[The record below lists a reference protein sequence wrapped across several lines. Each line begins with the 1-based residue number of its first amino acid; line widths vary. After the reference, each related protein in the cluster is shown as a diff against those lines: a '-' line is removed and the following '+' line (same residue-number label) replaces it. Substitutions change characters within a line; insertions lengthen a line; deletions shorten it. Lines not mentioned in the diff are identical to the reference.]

1 MTHFCT
7 CQNTA
12 CRCHPSNHSQG
23 CDLCIQKEL
32 RKGEIPSCFFNLV
45 IRPGETVEDCTMAAF
60 ARRVLEREAEMAASD
75 KQKNGGSASRSLR
88 LLFKNRV
95 RGRLRPCG
103 RSPARPRS
111 CGTPAP

>member
-1 MTHFCT
+1 MTSHFCT

-12 CRCHPSNHSQG
+12 CRCHPANHDQG

-60 ARRVLEREAEMAASD
+60 ARRVLAREAEKPASD
-75 KQKNGGSASRSLR
+75 K
-88 LLFKNRV
+88 
-95 RGRLRPCG
+95 
-103 RSPARPRS
+103 
-111 CGTPAP
+111 

>member
-45 IRPGETVEDCTMAAF
+45 IRPGKTVEDCTMAAF
-60 ARRVLEREAEMAASD
+60 ASD
-75 KQKNGGSASRSLR
+75 KQ
-88 LLFKNRV
+88 
-95 RGRLRPCG
+95 
-103 RSPARPRS
+103 
-111 CGTPAP
+111 

>member
-32 RKGEIPSCFFNLV
+32 RKGEIPSCFFSITFSHNSIFTILPFYILPPHLLHSLYPSTSFLAMQYTV
-45 IRPGETVEDCTMAAF
+45 LLSPGQ
-60 ARRVLEREAEMAASD
+60 S
-75 KQKNGGSASRSLR
+75 R
-88 LLFKNRV
+88 LL
-95 RGRLRPCG
+95 
-103 RSPARPRS
+103 
-111 CGTPAP
+111 

>member
-32 RKGEIPSCFFNLV
+32 RKGEIP
-45 IRPGETVEDCTMAAF
+45 
-60 ARRVLEREAEMAASD
+60 
-75 KQKNGGSASRSLR
+75 Q
-88 LLFKNRV
+88 LLFQSGDPTRGDSGGLYHGGL
-95 RGRLRPCG
+95 RPTGAGAGGGDGRL
-103 RSPARPRS
+103 
-111 CGTPAP
+111 

>member
-7 CQNTA
+7 CQNPA

-45 IRPGETVEDCTMAAF
+45 IRPGETVED
-60 ARRVLEREAEMAASD
+60 
-75 KQKNGGSASRSLR
+75 GGLR
-88 LLFKNRV
+88 PTGAGAGGGD
-95 RGRLRPCG
+95 GRL
-103 RSPARPRS
+103 
-111 CGTPAP
+111 

>member
-45 IRPGETVEDCTMAAF
+45 IRPGRQWRIVPWRPSPDGCWSG
-60 ARRVLEREAEMAASD
+60 RRRWPPLINS
-75 KQKNGGSASRSLR
+75 S
-88 LLFKNRV
+88 
-95 RGRLRPCG
+95 
-103 RSPARPRS
+103 
-111 CGTPAP
+111 

>member
-45 IRPGETVEDCTMAAF
+45 IRPGETVED
-60 ARRVLEREAEMAASD
+60 
-75 KQKNGGSASRSLR
+75 
-88 LLFKNRV
+88 
-95 RGRLRPCG
+95 
-103 RSPARPRS
+103 
-111 CGTPAP
+111 

>member
-1 MTHFCT
+1 MKKE
-7 CQNTA
+7 N
-12 CRCHPSNHSQG
+12 CHDAFLYLPKHRLPSNHSQG

-75 KQKNGGSASRSLR
+75 KQ
-88 LLFKNRV
+88 
-95 RGRLRPCG
+95 
-103 RSPARPRS
+103 
-111 CGTPAP
+111 

>member
-60 ARRVLEREAEMAASD
+60 ARRVLEREAEMAEINS
-75 KQKNGGSASRSLR
+75 S
-88 LLFKNRV
+88 
-95 RGRLRPCG
+95 
-103 RSPARPRS
+103 
-111 CGTPAP
+111 